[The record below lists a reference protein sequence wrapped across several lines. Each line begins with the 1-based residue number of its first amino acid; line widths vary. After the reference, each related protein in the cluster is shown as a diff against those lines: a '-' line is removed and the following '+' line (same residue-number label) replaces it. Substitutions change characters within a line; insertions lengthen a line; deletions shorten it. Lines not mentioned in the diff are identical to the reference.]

1 MWFFHS
7 GTIRMWLII
16 SAREL
21 VVPLETQLRLQPL
34 SQRCFSNVI
43 FKPLHK
49 KLDWHHFDFSW
60 RISSFHKNSMLSE
73 YLLSWLSRCEAAHG
87 RGAVSWAWE
96 QTQGASECHWRR
108 RRPRGRDRLPVADS
122 RPRGAGRWEGGGAD
136 SWFQSSPWLGQ
147 ILEKARDSRAR
158 CRAGRVWGRF
168 RSARGLD
175 LPQQCISG
183 GVPGGSPT
191 HRGRHLHLV
200 LWIQCCL

>member
-1 MWFFHS
+1 MSSLSHCTRNWI
-7 GTIRMWLII
+7 GTILIFLGG
-16 SAREL
+16 S
-21 VVPLETQLRLQPL
+21 VL
-34 SQRCFSNVI
+34 SIKTRCCRNI
-43 FKPLHK
+43 FRPGC
-49 KLDWHHFDFSW
+49 
-60 RISSFHKNSMLSE
+60 
-73 YLLSWLSRCEAAHG
+73 RCEAAHG

-96 QTQGASECHWRR
+96 QTQGAPEYHWRR

-122 RPRGAGRWEGGGAD
+122 CPRGAGQWEGGGAD